1 MRKYSSLMSRT
12 CEIIRRGGLIFLK
25 RADGYYLHH
34 HTNIA
39 AAFDAAVWGQR
50 TCALEI
56 DTLELA
62 FLLAPYF
69 ECKVVV
75 YCPRGKKR

>member
-1 MRKYSSLMSRT
+1 MRKYDEGLMERT
-12 CEIIRRGGLIFLK
+12 CRIIKRRGRILLK
-25 RADGYYLHH
+25 SSEGWYLGQ

-39 AAFDAAVWGQR
+39 AGFDSAVWAWR
-50 TCALEI
+50 PAALEI

-62 FLLAPYF
+62 FLLAPFF

-75 YCPRGKKR
+75 VYPKGKP